1 MDIRTLYL
9 VVGIVYLVVPFSLY
23 LSTRKTTDLQIR
35 LWNLAWISMGVG
47 ALLVGMR
54 DSVSPWMS
62 FMAAHIAFMLAYLC
76 RATVLMVE
84 RECSADRM
92 RRNLF
97 LRYGPIAAVYLGI
110 FWAMWIFEANP
121 VHRMIFV
128 NAVHVF
134 FFVEFSLQSLRIHRE
149 TRRGGALLLSV
160 MGALIALGFLIRA
173 VGLFLGTEVREDTF
187 YPSVDQ
193 VVIMLLALIGFV
205 IGQFGFVQLRLE
217 RVSSQKQQVM
227 AQLMDAETMNQRL
240 QQVIHEKN
248 ENLKRASVMTNVA
261 GVGMMAGSL
270 THELSQPLTAIR
282 LNLGFVERLVR
293 ERTDL
298 GPARE
303 ALHEVVSESE
313 RLYAIV
319 TRLRAL
325 FQKGAAQ
332 HSAVHLA
339 DVVGAV
345 LKTVEAY
352 CTEAKIQVRASIDA
366 SVQMMGDVVQ
376 LQTLFFNLIN
386 NAIEAIR
393 HSHPDG
399 NLWVSVQR
407 EGSLAVCLVR
417 DDGPGFPKSVNFN
430 ALEVFVSSKP
440 GGSGIGLWLSQTIAE
455 SHGGR
460 IAWQNDPETGGAWV
474 RIELPIL

>member
-35 LWNLAWISMGVG
+35 LWNLAWICMGLG
-47 ALLVGMR
+47 ALLVGLR
-54 DSVSPWMS
+54 DSVPPWMS
-62 FMAAHIAFMLAYLC
+62 FMASHMLFMLAYLC
-76 RATVLMVE
+76 RAAVLMLE
-84 RECSADRM
+84 REFSADRV
-92 RRNLF
+92 RRDVL
-97 LRYGPIAAVYLGI
+97 LRYGPIAAAYLGV
-110 FWAMWIFEANP
+110 FWAMWILEVDP
-121 VHRMIFV
+121 VRRMIFV
-128 NAVHVF
+128 NVVHVF
-134 FFVEFSLQSLRIHRE
+134 FFSEFSLQSLRIHRE

-173 VGLFLGTEVREDTF
+173 LGLFLGTEARQDTF
-187 YPSVDQ
+187 YPSFDQ
-193 VVIMLLALIGFV
+193 AVILLLALIGFV

-217 RVSSQKQQVM
+217 RLSSQKQQVV
-227 AQLMDAETMNQRL
+227 AQLMDAEAMNQRL
-240 QQVIHEKN
+240 QQLIQEKN

-261 GVGMMAGSL
+261 GLGMMAGSL

-282 LNLGFVERLVR
+282 LNLGFVERLVH
-293 ERTDL
+293 ERL
-298 GPARE
+298 ELEPARV

-313 RLYAIV
+313 RLYSIV

-332 HSAVHLA
+332 HGAVCLA
-339 DVVGAV
+339 DVVGDV
-345 LKTVEAY
+345 LKTVEGY
-352 CTEAKIQVRASIDA
+352 CAEAKVQVRATIDS
-366 SVQMMGDVVQ
+366 SVQVLGDVVQ

-417 DDGPGFPKSVNFN
+417 DDGPGFPKSVNFK

-474 RIELPIL
+474 RVELPLV